1 LLAYL
6 RPYLPFTD
14 LSEMDGSTLRGDLVA
29 AIAVTVMSVPQGVAY
44 ALIAGLPPVM
54 GLYAGALPAII
65 GSLFRSSRHVV
76 TGPTNSL
83 SLLMAT
89 SAAAQ
94 FDDPAAAAIALALLV
109 GVFQLGAG
117 LLKLGGLVDYI
128 STAVVTGYIT
138 GAGVLIGV
146 GQLPN
151 ITQTDSMKGT
161 IVHRLWGWA
170 QGAADADLTSVALG
184 LGTAVAILG
193 IRRIAPKGVG
203 ALVAIGGGIVLSW
216 TLDLGGLGVTLVRDL
231 APVPSA
237 LPPIT
242 VPHLD
247 HLSEL
252 VPVAIAAMVLSLV
265 ESTSVARAL
274 AAKSGQRLDVSAEF
288 TGMGLANI
296 AAAFFGAYPVSG
308 SLSRSALNHR
318 AGAHTRLAGMLSG
331 AAMLLVL
338 LFFGPVVDHT
348 PIPSL
353 AGLLLVVAYD
363 LVDVSTIKHLLKG
376 GHQDR
381 FAFLGTVVG
390 TWALP
395 LDQAIYLGVGISIV
409 LFLRRARLLMVRELW
424 IDEDLRLHEVDPDG
438 AVPERL
444 THCRHIHI
452 LHIEGPLFF
461 GAANELND
469 ALHREMANPEVKVLI
484 VRLKRAQGLD
494 FTTGSVLT
502 QAYDAMQSQGRHLI
516 LVGMREAMMTRME
529 NIGVVEEIADDD
541 LFPTQPGWFVA
552 MNEAMARALEL
563 VGDEHSDDTDCHRCP
578 VVRYVEYRQGRP
590 RMVR

>member
-1 LLAYL
+1 MLAYL
-6 RPYLPFTD
+6 RTYLPFTD
-14 LSEMDGSTLRGDLVA
+14 LTDVDGSTLRSDLMA
-29 AIAVTVMSVPQGVAY
+29 ALAVTVMSVPQGVAY
-44 ALIAGLPPVM
+44 ALIAGLPPAM
-54 GLYAGALPAII
+54 GLYAGALPAIF

-94 FDDPAAAAIALALLV
+94 FDDPVAAAITLALLV
-109 GVFQLGAG
+109 GLLQLGAG

-138 GAGVLIGV
+138 GAAILIGV

-151 ITQTDSMKGT
+151 ITHTPGASGT
-161 IVHRLWGWA
+161 IVHRLFGWA
-170 QGAADADLTSVALG
+170 QGVGDADLPSVALG

-193 IRRIAPKGVG
+193 MRRVAPKGVG
-203 ALVAIGGGIVLSW
+203 ALLAIGGGTSLSW
-216 TLDLGGLGVTLVRDL
+216 LLDLGGMGVMMVRDL

-237 LPPIT
+237 LPPFA
-242 VPHLD
+242 VPQLD
-247 HLSEL
+247 GLVQL
-252 VPVAIAAMVLSLV
+252 VPIAVAAMVLSLV
-265 ESTSVARAL
+265 ESTSVARSI
-274 AAKSGQRLDVSAEF
+274 AAKTGQRLDVSAEF
-288 TGMGLANI
+288 TGMGMANI

-318 AGAHTRLAGMLSG
+318 AGANTRLAGIASG
-331 AAMLLVL
+331 VAMLLVL
-338 LFFGPVVDHT
+338 LFLGPIVDLT

-353 AGLLLVVAYD
+353 AGLLLVVAND
-363 LVDVSTIKHLLKG
+363 LVDFDIIKHLLKG
-376 GHQDR
+376 GSQDR
-381 FAFLGTVVG
+381 FAFLGTVLG

-424 IDEDLRLHEVDPDG
+424 IDKDLRLHEVDPDEP
-438 AVPERL
+438 VPERL
-444 THCRHIHI
+444 TRCRHIHI
-452 LHIEGPLFF
+452 LHIEGSLFF
-461 GAANELND
+461 GAANELSD
-469 ALHREMANPEVKVLI
+469 ALHREMDNPDVLVLI

-502 QAYDAMQSQGRHLI
+502 QAYDAMQSQGRSLI

-529 NIGVVEEIADDD
+529 NIGLVEEIDDDD
-541 LFPTQPGWFVA
+541 LFPTRPGWFVA
-552 MNEAMARALEL
+552 MNEALTRALEL
-563 VGDEHSDDTDCHRCP
+563 IDDQHSDDHLCEACP
-578 VVRYVEYRQGRP
+578 IERYVEYREGRP